1 MDRHGKVGATTFLG
15 FGFVAPFVG
24 TRRLGQCVLSRP
36 CRRCNGWEIVGD
48 RTLCWSLRLV
58 EKIRNW
64 INSKSCVADL
74 CCFFFFRS
82 FLNISYLLKAS
93 ESETGCPG
101 PCEEHGTFP
110 TGDCHHEGQSFVF
123 LLRDVLCCLFSQLI
137 SVSVRIVGRR
147 IVVIFFSHIGRSWTI
162 PTSSNSLRPSKIV
175 WSPTDSCVNSTKTKE
190 VWLSFRL
197 RQTKIA
203 DLKDELCVLK
213 SLKHVSRY

>member
-74 CCFFFFRS
+74 CCFFFRS

-123 LLRDVLCCLFSQLI
+123 LLSLFSQLI

-147 IVVIFFSHIGRSWTI
+147 IVVIFFFSHWQVMDHPNIIKLFETFEDRLKPNGFLCEFHQNEGSLAVISLEANQDSRS
-162 PTSSNSLRPSKIV
+162 
-175 WSPTDSCVNSTKTKE
+175 
-190 VWLSFRL
+190 
-197 RQTKIA
+197 
-203 DLKDELCVLK
+203 
-213 SLKHVSRY
+213 